1 MTFTSTPQDFTP
13 IEQGVVFAFNTD
25 LEQPTSVEV
34 EIVESA
40 SKQVV
45 ATLRLHDIIQAEV
58 NIAPYITLLAERK
71 PLKCYTSTLTEAP
84 TMAYKVRIGDT
95 ESPEVVVSVN
105 CNEVVA
111 PSLISMMPSQR
122 RLPHD
127 ESDELLIFAGKGA
140 SVEVDMTSDFGDS
153 IQLEAV
159 SASGMMR
166 LVVAAADFAE
176 GSSKVVVSVSS
187 DGEEIATL
195 HYDIV
200 TPNEQGVCLAWL
212 SSEGSIERYT
222 FPVARTITL
231 ATKRE
236 RVGQGEM
243 LRTVS
248 CQNEATL
255 EVASRYEPCATATAL
270 HEIVASPRIWLVGED
285 DVEID
290 VITSSTSQSL
300 FGKPSAVALTLRLWQ
315 KGTSL

>member
-1 MTFTSTPQDFTP
+1 MTFTSIPQDFTP
-13 IEQGVVFAFNTD
+13 VEQGVVFAFNTD

-40 SKQVV
+40 SEQVV

-84 TMAYKVRIGDT
+84 TMAYKVRVGDT
-95 ESPEVVVSVN
+95 LSPEVVVSVN

-159 SASGMMR
+159 SVSGMMR

-200 TPNEQGVCLAWL
+200 TPNGRSVCLAWL
-212 SSEGSIERYT
+212 SSEGSIERYA

-231 ATKRE
+231 ATERE

-248 CQNEATL
+248 CQNEASL
-255 EVASRYEPCATATAL
+255 EVASRYEPCATAAAL
-270 HEIVASPRIWLVGED
+270 HEIVASPRVWLVGED

-290 VITSSTSQSL
+290 VLTSSTSQSL